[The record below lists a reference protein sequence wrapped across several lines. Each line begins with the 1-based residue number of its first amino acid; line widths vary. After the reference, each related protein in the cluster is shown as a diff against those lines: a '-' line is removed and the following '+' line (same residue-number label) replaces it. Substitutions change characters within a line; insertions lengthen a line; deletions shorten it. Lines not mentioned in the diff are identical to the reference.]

1 MTNANK
7 SFKILA
13 IKGQYFILYDN
24 IEKKNLLKLKNKYQD
39 ILRQNLSILQQY
51 LNRENISQVLYF
63 NNSRVF
69 DKYINKK

>member
-1 MTNANK
+1 M
-7 SFKILA
+7 
-13 IKGQYFILYDN
+13 YDN
-24 IEKKNLLKLKNKYQD
+24 VEKKNLLKLKNKYQD
-39 ILRQNLSILQQY
+39 ILGQNLSMLQQY